1 MNNFPFTR
9 CNYENLPF
17 TRYNYENFP
26 FNYYNWG
33 FAKIGNN
40 ALKAKK

>member
-1 MNNFPFTR
+1 MNYLHCLLNIGG
-9 CNYENLPF
+9 
-17 TRYNYENFP
+17 
-26 FNYYNWG
+26 G